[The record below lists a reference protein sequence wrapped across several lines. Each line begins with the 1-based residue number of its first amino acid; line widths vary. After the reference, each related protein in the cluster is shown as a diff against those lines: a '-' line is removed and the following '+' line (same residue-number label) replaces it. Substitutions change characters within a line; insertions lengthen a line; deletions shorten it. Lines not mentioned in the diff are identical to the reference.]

1 MAGRAKR
8 EREQGFEDVSSY
20 SPVEKKKRRKG
31 HRGRTVLQCIA
42 AFLCVVM
49 ILFGAGLIYISTDL
63 IAELTTTTITKDPA
77 ALGFHEDAVVD
88 DSIKNIALFGLDSR
102 SSEFRGQ
109 SDVTMVLTVDNRH
122 GAIKM
127 TSILRDSLV
136 NIEGE
141 NYSKEHVDWNTK
153 INAAYSVGGPELAIR
168 TINQNYGLRI
178 EDFVTVNFVNMA
190 AIVDAFGGVEMEV
203 TSDEIEEINLNLR
216 NLYWEVEQEK
226 QQDMAIGTY
235 DELNYPIILDSDYMY
250 ATGDVDTYLLNGN
263 QAVSYGRIRNIGS
276 DFGRVER
283 QQKVLMGLV
292 QRVKKLS
299 ITDYPSLIKNLMPY
313 CETNLELD
321 DIMSMVPILAT
332 DMDMESISIPDPDC
346 ETDLQDIN
354 YDLVY
359 DLTQASKRISAFIFE
374 EGSPYW
380 EEYQGGASTASSSGE
395 G

>member
-1 MAGRAKR
+1 MPGRAKR

-49 ILFGAGLIYISTDL
+49 ILFGSALIYISTDL
-63 IAELTTTTITKDPA
+63 IAELTTNTITKDPA
-77 ALGFHEDAVVD
+77 KLGIREDAVVD

-102 SSEFRGQ
+102 SSDFRGQ
-109 SDVTMVLTVDNRH
+109 SDVTMILTVDNRH

-141 NYSKEHVDWNTK
+141 NFSGEHVDWNSK
-153 INAAYSVGGPELAIR
+153 INAAYAVGGPELAIR
-168 TINQNYGLRI
+168 TLNQNYGLRI
-178 EDFVTVNFVNMA
+178 EDYVTVNFVNMA

-203 TSDEIEEINLNLR
+203 TAEEIEKINLNLR
-216 NLYWEVEQEK
+216 NLYWEVEQQK
-226 QQDMAIGTY
+226 QQDIAVGTY
-235 DELNYPIILDSDYMY
+235 DELNYPIILDSDYMS
-250 ATGDVDTYLLNGN
+250 ATGDVATYLLNGN

-283 QQKVLMGLV
+283 QQKVLTGLV
-292 QRVKKLS
+292 QRVKQLS

-313 CETNLELD
+313 CETNLDLN

-332 DMDMESISIPDPDC
+332 DMDMESISIPDPDF

-359 DLTQASKRISAFIFE
+359 DLTQASKRMSAFIFE

-380 EEYQGGASTASSSGE
+380 EEYQGATPAPDTGE
-395 G
+395 

>member
-1 MAGRAKR
+1 MPGRAKR

-20 SPVEKKKRRKG
+20 SPVEKKKRQKG

-49 ILFGAGLIYISTDL
+49 ILFGAALIYISTDL
-63 IAELTTTTITKDPA
+63 IAELTTNTITKDPA
-77 ALGFHEDAVVD
+77 KLGIREDAVVD

-102 SSEFRGQ
+102 SSDFRGQ
-109 SDVTMVLTVDNRH
+109 SDVTMILTVDNRH

-141 NYSKEHVDWNTK
+141 NFSGEHVDWNSK
-153 INAAYSVGGPELAIR
+153 INAAYAVGGPELAIR
-168 TINQNYGLRI
+168 TLNQNYGLRI
-178 EDFVTVNFVNMA
+178 EDYVTVNFVNMA

-203 TSDEIEEINLNLR
+203 TAEEIEEINLNLR
-216 NLYWEVEQEK
+216 NLYWEVEQQK
-226 QQDMAIGTY
+226 QQDIAVGTY
-235 DELNYPIILDSDYMY
+235 DELNYPIILDSDYMS
-250 ATGDVDTYLLNGN
+250 ATGDVATYLLNGN

-283 QQKVLMGLV
+283 QQKVLTGLV
-292 QRVKKLS
+292 QRVKRLS

-313 CETNLELD
+313 CETNLDLN
-321 DIMSMVPILAT
+321 DIMSMVPILGT
-332 DMDMESISIPDPDC
+332 DMDMESISIPDPDF

-359 DLTQASKRISAFIFE
+359 DLTQASKRMSAFIFE

-380 EEYQGGASTASSSGE
+380 EEYQGATPAPDTGE
-395 G
+395 

>member
-1 MAGRAKR
+1 MPGRAKR

-20 SPVEKKKRRKG
+20 SPVEKKKRQKG

-49 ILFGAGLIYISTDL
+49 ILFGAALIYISTDL
-63 IAELTTTTITKDPA
+63 IAELTTNTITKDPA
-77 ALGFHEDAVVD
+77 KLGIREDAVVD

-102 SSEFRGQ
+102 SSDFRGQ
-109 SDVTMVLTVDNRH
+109 SDVTMILTVDNRH

-141 NYSKEHVDWNTK
+141 NFSGEHVDWNSK
-153 INAAYSVGGPELAIR
+153 INAAYAVGGPELAIR
-168 TINQNYGLRI
+168 TLNQNYGLRI
-178 EDFVTVNFVNMA
+178 EDYVTVNMA

-203 TSDEIEEINLNLR
+203 TAEEIEEINLNLR
-216 NLYWEVEQEK
+216 NLYWEVEQQK
-226 QQDMAIGTY
+226 QQDIAVGTY
-235 DELNYPIILDSDYMY
+235 DELNYPIILDSDYMS
-250 ATGDVDTYLLNGN
+250 ATGDVATYLLNGN

-283 QQKVLMGLV
+283 QQKVLTGLV
-292 QRVKKLS
+292 QRVKQLS

-313 CETNLELD
+313 CETNLDLN

-332 DMDMESISIPDPDC
+332 DMDMESISIPDPDF

-359 DLTQASKRISAFIFE
+359 DLTQASKRMSAFIFE

-380 EEYQGGASTASSSGE
+380 EEYQGATPAPDTGE
-395 G
+395 

>member
-1 MAGRAKR
+1 MPGRAKR

-20 SPVEKKKRRKG
+20 SPVEKKKRQKG

-49 ILFGAGLIYISTDL
+49 ILFGAALIYISTDL
-63 IAELTTTTITKDPA
+63 IAELTTNTITKDPA
-77 ALGFHEDAVVD
+77 KLGIREDAVVD

-102 SSEFRGQ
+102 SSDFRGQ
-109 SDVTMVLTVDNRH
+109 SDVTMILTVDNRH

-141 NYSKEHVDWNTK
+141 NFSGEHVDWNSK
-153 INAAYSVGGPELAIR
+153 INAAYAVGGPELAIR
-168 TINQNYGLRI
+168 TLNQNYGLRI
-178 EDFVTVNFVNMA
+178 EDYVTVNFVNMA

-203 TSDEIEEINLNLR
+203 TAEEIEEINLNLR
-216 NLYWEVEQEK
+216 NLYWEVEQQK
-226 QQDMAIGTY
+226 QQDIAVGTY
-235 DELNYPIILDSDYMY
+235 DELNYPIILDSDYMS
-250 ATGDVDTYLLNGN
+250 ATGDVATYLLNGN

-283 QQKVLMGLV
+283 QQKVLTGLV
-292 QRVKKLS
+292 QRVKQLS

-313 CETNLELD
+313 CETNLDLN

-332 DMDMESISIPDPDC
+332 DMDMESISIPDPDF

-359 DLTQASKRISAFIFE
+359 DLTQASKRMSAFIFE

-380 EEYQGGASTASSSGE
+380 EEYQGATPAPDTGE
-395 G
+395 

>member
-1 MAGRAKR
+1 MPGRAKR

-49 ILFGAGLIYISTDL
+49 ILFGSALIYISTDL
-63 IAELTTTTITKDPA
+63 IAELTTNTITKDPA
-77 ALGFHEDAVVD
+77 KLGIREDAVVD

-102 SSEFRGQ
+102 SSDFRGQ
-109 SDVTMVLTVDNRH
+109 SDVTMILTVDNRH

-141 NYSKEHVDWNTK
+141 NFSGEHVDWNSK
-153 INAAYSVGGPELAIR
+153 INAAYAVGGPELAIR
-168 TINQNYGLRI
+168 TLNQNYGLRI
-178 EDFVTVNFVNMA
+178 EDYVTVNFVNMA

-203 TSDEIEEINLNLR
+203 TAEEIEEINLNLR
-216 NLYWEVEQEK
+216 NLYWEVEQQK
-226 QQDMAIGTY
+226 QQDIAVGTY
-235 DELNYPIILDSDYMY
+235 DELNYPIILDSDYMS
-250 ATGDVDTYLLNGN
+250 ATGDVATYLLNGN

-283 QQKVLMGLV
+283 QQKVLTGLV
-292 QRVKKLS
+292 QRVKQLS

-313 CETNLELD
+313 CETNLDLN

-332 DMDMESISIPDPDC
+332 DMDMESISIPDPDF

-359 DLTQASKRISAFIFE
+359 DLTQASKRMSAFIFE

-380 EEYQGGASTASSSGE
+380 EEYQGATPAPDTGE
-395 G
+395 

>member
-1 MAGRAKR
+1 MPGRAKR

-20 SPVEKKKRRKG
+20 SPVEKKKRQKG
-31 HRGRTVLQCIA
+31 YRGRTVLQCIA

-49 ILFGAGLIYISTDL
+49 ILFGAALIYISTDL
-63 IAELTTTTITKDPA
+63 IAELTTNTITKDPA
-77 ALGFHEDAVVD
+77 KLGIREDAVVD

-102 SSEFRGQ
+102 SSDFRGQ
-109 SDVTMVLTVDNRH
+109 SDVTMILTVDNRH

-141 NYSKEHVDWNTK
+141 NFSGEHVDWNSK
-153 INAAYSVGGPELAIR
+153 INAAYAVGGPELAIR
-168 TINQNYGLRI
+168 TLNQNYGLRI
-178 EDFVTVNFVNMA
+178 EDYVTVNFVNMA

-203 TSDEIEEINLNLR
+203 TAEEIEEINLNLR
-216 NLYWEVEQEK
+216 NLYWEVEQQK
-226 QQDMAIGTY
+226 QQDIAVGTY
-235 DELNYPIILDSDYMY
+235 DELNYPIILDSDYMS
-250 ATGDVDTYLLNGN
+250 ATGDVATYLLNGN

-283 QQKVLMGLV
+283 QQKVLTGLV
-292 QRVKKLS
+292 QRVKQLS

-313 CETNLELD
+313 CETNLDLN

-332 DMDMESISIPDPDC
+332 DMDMESISIPDPDF
-346 ETDLQDIN
+346 ETDLQDIK

-359 DLTQASKRISAFIFE
+359 DLTQASKRMSAFIFE

-380 EEYQGGASTASSSGE
+380 EEYQGATPAPDTGE
-395 G
+395 